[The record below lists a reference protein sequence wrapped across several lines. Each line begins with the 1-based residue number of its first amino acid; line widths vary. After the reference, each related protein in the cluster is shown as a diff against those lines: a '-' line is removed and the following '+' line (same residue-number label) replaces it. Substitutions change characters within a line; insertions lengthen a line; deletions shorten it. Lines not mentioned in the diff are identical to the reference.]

1 MIKNIVFDIGNV
13 LVDFGWKPFFE
24 KFNITDEELDKIAKA
39 TVYDPIWNEIDRGV
53 MSEDEILE
61 KFIENAPD
69 MEVKIREMYENFQGL
84 LKIFDYTRGWIID
97 LKRRGYK
104 VYCLSNMS
112 FKAVRECWDALSFI
126 EELDGYILSCDV
138 KLTKPEPEI
147 YQALFD
153 KFNLKPE
160 ECIFIDDLEKNIE
173 GGKAAGMHT
182 ILFKGVKETEEE
194 IAKIVAAQGFTSSYT
209 KGQRIAA
216 IVCLCLIVL
225 LYLATAVLA
234 FIKTPFAK
242 QMFRVTLGATLV
254 LPILTW
260 VYIWLIGRLT
270 HKRTIADFRFFEN
283 DK

>member
-13 LVDFGWKPFFE
+13 LVDFGWKPFFA

-53 MSEDEILE
+53 MSEEEVLE
-61 KFIENAPD
+61 RFVANCPE
-69 MEVKIREMYENFQGL
+69 MEAKIREIYENFQGL

-147 YQALFD
+147 YKALFD
-153 KFNLKPE
+153 KYNLKPE
-160 ECIFIDDLEKNIE
+160 ECIFIDDLPRNVE
-173 GGKAAGMHT
+173 GAKAAGMHA
-182 ILFKGVKETEEE
+182 IVFKRVKEAEEE
-194 IAKIVAAQGFTSSYT
+194 IAKITAAEGFTSSYT

-216 IVCLCLIVL
+216 VVCLVLIAL

-242 QMFRVTLGATLV
+242 QMFKVTLGATLV

-260 VYIWLIGRLT
+260 IYIWLFGKLT
-270 HKRTIADFRFFEN
+270 HKRTIADFKFFEN

>member
-24 KFNITDEELDKIAKA
+24 QFGITDEELDKIAKA

-53 MSEDEILE
+53 MSEEEILE
-61 KFIENAPD
+61 RFVANCPE
-69 MEVKIREMYENFQGL
+69 MEEKIREIYENFQGL

-147 YQALFD
+147 YKALFD
-153 KFNLKPE
+153 KYNLKPE
-160 ECIFIDDLEKNIE
+160 ECIFIDDLQKNVD

-182 ILFKGVKETEEE
+182 ILFKGVKETEAE
-194 IAKIVAAQGFTSSYT
+194 IAGIVEAQGFTSSYT

-216 IVCLCLIVL
+216 VVCLCLIAL
-225 LYLATAVLA
+225 LYISTAVLA
-234 FIKTPFAK
+234 FIRTPFAK
-242 QMFRVTLGATLV
+242 QMFKITLGATLV